1 MAVVSKATMIL
12 GLCGI
17 GVAIWL
23 DWMVLERANATVQVP
38 VAAQTIPPYT
48 TITSS
53 DITWKSI
60 PRSAVPSDLVTNPV
74 GRLTVLGVAAGDPIE
89 SSELASQGS
98 LQAYAASQN
107 DVLVP
112 VNVSPSPIT
121 EAVTPGA
128 TVTLVANGVV
138 YHDVLVVATNGS
150 NAGALRSITNPNNQN
165 TNTWVIMVPW
175 QEGKVLLDQTA
186 QVVLGN
192 VPQSA
197 ITTDLL
203 PDGTTTVIQGSTP
216 TTNTSTAS
224 GTLAQP
230 PANYGNTETLPEVQ
244 PGQHVTIPANGG
256 TTHASK
262 R

>member
-1 MAVVSKATMIL
+1 MAMVSKATMGL
-12 GLCGI
+12 GLLGV
-17 GVAIWL
+17 GVAVWL
-23 DWMVLERANATVQVP
+23 DWMVLERAHATVEIP
-38 VAAQTIPPYT
+38 VASQTILPYT
-48 TITSS
+48 TITPS
-53 DITWKSI
+53 DITWKQV
-60 PRSAVPSDLVTNPV
+60 PRAAVPSDLVTNPV

-89 SSELASQGS
+89 SSELAAQGS

-128 TVTLVANGVV
+128 TVTLVLNGVV

-150 NAGALRSITNPNNQN
+150 NAGALRSITNPNSQN
-165 TNTWVIMVPW
+165 TNTWVVMVPW
-175 QEGKVLLDQTA
+175 QEGEALLNQTA

-192 VPQSA
+192 VPQNA
-197 ITTDLL
+197 ITTGVL

-216 TTNTSTAS
+216 TTNTTAS